1 MVQNKKYQGMNY
13 KLDSLSLNNGNAQ
26 LITIQTNDQNSLTR
40 ENMKE
45 LGVILG
51 EIKNND
57 SIKGAIITSDNPKFF
72 CNGLDAD
79 ALLNTSPE
87 DLPES
92 VGGICFL
99 FGEIL
104 KFDKPLAVEVTG
116 HAMGGGAVITIA
128 SDYKYMLDSGCRIG
142 FTEVMVGLPLPGMF
156 VYKIQDSI
164 HPNKINEVCLE
175 ATTYKG
181 KEAKEIGFIDE
192 IGSTKED
199 LRKLSIKK
207 LDSVFKFPISALRYT
222 KQNINRRALK
232 DFDDFLKES
241 LHWFSIPVIRE
252 NLLESMRALKEKR
265 RPKLL

>member
-1 MVQNKKYQGMNY
+1 MNY
-13 KLDSLSLNNGNAQ
+13 KLESLQLNNGNAQ
-26 LITIQTNDQNSLTR
+26 LITIQTNDQNSLTK

-45 LGVILG
+45 LGKILG
-51 EIKNND
+51 EIKKD
-57 SIKGAIITSDNPKFF
+57 DTYKGAIITSENPKFF

-79 ALLNTSPE
+79 TLLNTSE
-87 DLPES
+87 KDLPES

-99 FGEIL
+99 FGDL
-104 KFDKPLAVEVTG
+104 LNFDKPLAVEVTG
-116 HAMGGGAVITIA
+116 HAMGGGAVITVA
-128 SDYKYMLDSGCRIG
+128 SDYKYMLEGGCRIG

-156 VYKIQDSI
+156 VYKIQDTI

-181 KEAKEIGFIDE
+181 KEAKEIGLIDE
-192 IGSTKED
+192 TSTTTQE
-199 LRKLSIKK
+199 LRKLSAKK

-222 KQNINRRALK
+222 KQNLNRRALK

-241 LHWFSIPVIRE
+241 LAWFSIPVVRE

-265 RPKLL
+265 RPKLI

>member
-1 MVQNKKYQGMNY
+1 MNY
-13 KLDSLSLNNGNAQ
+13 KLEPINLNNGKAQ
-26 LITIQTNDQNSLTR
+26 IITIQTNDQNSLTKD
-40 ENMKE
+40 NMKE
-45 LGVILG
+45 LGDILG
-51 EIKNND
+51 EIKKD
-57 SIKGAIITSDNPKFF
+57 DALKGAIITSENPKFF

-79 ALLNTSPE
+79 TLLNTTE
-87 DLPES
+87 AELPES

-99 FGEIL
+99 FGELL

-128 SDYKYMLDSGCRIG
+128 SDYKYMLDTGCRIG

-164 HPNKINEVCLE
+164 LPNKINEVCLE

-192 IGSTKED
+192 IAPSRED
-199 LRKLSIKK
+199 LRKISAKK

-222 KQNINRRALK
+222 KQNINKRALK
-232 DFDDFLKES
+232 DFDDFLKDS
-241 LHWFSIPVIRE
+241 LAWFSIPVIRE

-265 RPKLL
+265 RPKLI